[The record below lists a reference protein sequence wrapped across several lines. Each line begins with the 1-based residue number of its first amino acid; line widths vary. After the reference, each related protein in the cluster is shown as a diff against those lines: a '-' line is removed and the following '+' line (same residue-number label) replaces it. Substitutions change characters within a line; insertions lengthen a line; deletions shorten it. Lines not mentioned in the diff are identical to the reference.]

1 MAETCGGAGESY
13 EEVPYPGYPY
23 PETHPDRLATIAT
36 LFGLTPAPPER
47 CRVLELGCGDGGNL
61 IPMAWALP
69 GSRFVGVELSERA
82 VATARAEISAL
93 GLANIEIHRLDLCA
107 IGPEFGPFD
116 YLIAHGLYSW
126 VPAPVGEKIFAL
138 ARAHL
143 TPQGVAYISYDTLPG
158 GRLRQA
164 AREMM
169 LYHARRAEDPAAK
182 VRLARELLAALRDA
196 LAPGDPYRVF
206 LAAEIERLSARAD
219 PFLYHDELA
228 EVYQPVYFHEF
239 AAQADRHGLAYLGEA
254 NFHDMRKPPLP
265 AAAAEALQGAF
276 QDALS
281 GEQYLDFLRCR
292 CFRRTLLCRREAPL
306 DRRLAPERLEKLYVA
321 SAFAPAGPAD
331 LRWGAPVEFRGP
343 HERKALSDHPLAK
356 AALSALAERWPEAL
370 AFRELL
376 GRVGAALAP
385 AQADARSLAEML
397 LEAYAADVVE
407 LHVWA
412 APVAA
417 LAGERPQ
424 AAAPARRQ
432 ALSRGEVTTLRHT
445 TVRLEGEGE
454 RRLLALLDG
463 TRDRAALLR
472 DLALP
477 EISPE
482 RLEENL
488 ARLARLGLLVC

>member
-1 MAETCGGAGESY
+1 MAEASEPADAGY
-13 EEVPYPGYPY
+13 EEVPYPGFPY
-23 PETHPDRLATIAT
+23 PETHPDRLAVIAT
-36 LFGLTPAPPER
+36 LFGLSPAPPER

-82 VATARAEISAL
+82 AASARAEISAL
-93 GLANIEIHRLDLCA
+93 GLANIEIHRMDLCE

-126 VPAPVGEKIFAL
+126 VPAPVREKIFAL

-143 TPQGVAYISYDTLPG
+143 VSHGVAYVSYDTFPG

-182 VRLARELLAALRDA
+182 VRLARELLTALRAALS
-196 LAPGDPYRVF
+196 PEDPYRAF
-206 LAAEIERLSARAD
+206 LAAEIQRLSARRD

-239 AAQADRHGLAYLGEA
+239 IAQAERHGLAYLGEA
-254 NFHDMRKPPLP
+254 NFRDTRKPPLP
-265 AAAAEALQGAF
+265 AAAAEALRGVF
-276 QDALS
+276 DDALS

-292 CFRRTLLCRREAPL
+292 CFRRTLLCHREAPL
-306 DRRLAPERLEKLYVA
+306 DRRIAPERLENMYAA

-331 LRWGAPVEFRGP
+331 LRPGAPVEFLGPRG
-343 HERKALSDHPLAK
+343 RKAVSDHPLAK
-356 AALSALAERWPEAL
+356 AALSALAERWPEGV

-376 GRVGAALAP
+376 EKVGAALDP
-385 AQADARSLAEML
+385 AQADAHSLAEML
-397 LEAYAADVVE
+397 LQAYAADVIE

-412 APVAA
+412 APAA
-417 LAGERPQ
+417 ARAGERPQ
-424 AAAPARRQ
+424 APAPARWQ

-445 TVRLEGEGE
+445 TVRLEGERE
-454 RRLLALLDG
+454 RRLLGLLDG

-472 DLALP
+472 DPAL
-477 EISPE
+477 
-482 RLEENL
+482 RDVGAQQLEENL